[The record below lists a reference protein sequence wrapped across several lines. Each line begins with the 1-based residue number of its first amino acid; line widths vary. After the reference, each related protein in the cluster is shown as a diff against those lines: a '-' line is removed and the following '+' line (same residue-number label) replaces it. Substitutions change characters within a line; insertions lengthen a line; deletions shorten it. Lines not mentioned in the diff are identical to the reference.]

1 MFCTGAPE
9 CSPTPGTLP
18 ESCISHWQPVFTRA
32 LCGRVFI
39 EAPELVSV
47 LGGRVWVQQRT
58 LSQVGCG
65 TRAGAAPC
73 RCDPGDR
80 GQGQPLLVSAVI
92 GLPVISDCCGW
103 HSCRRKQKDHISYA
117 LCLLGHLF
125 VGAWTPAEHTAAAV
139 LFACRCVF
147 CKDIPSPGK
156 KGKYCLKQAKLLPY
170 LDLV

>member
-1 MFCTGAPE
+1 MILC
-9 CSPTPGTLP
+9 

-47 LGGRVWVQQRT
+47 LGGRVRVQQRT
-58 LSQVGCG
+58 LSQVSCG
-65 TRAGAAPC
+65 TGGSAA
-73 RCDPGDR
+73 RCQSVPGDR

-103 HSCRRKQKDHISYA
+103 HSCRRKEEDCISYA
-117 LCLLGHLF
+117 LYLLGCLF
-125 VGAWTPAEHTAAAV
+125 VGAWMPAERTAAAV
-139 LFACRCVF
+139 PFACRCVF
-147 CKDIPSPGK
+147 CKDIPSTGK
-156 KGKYCLKQAKLLPY
+156 KCKHCLKQAKLLLY